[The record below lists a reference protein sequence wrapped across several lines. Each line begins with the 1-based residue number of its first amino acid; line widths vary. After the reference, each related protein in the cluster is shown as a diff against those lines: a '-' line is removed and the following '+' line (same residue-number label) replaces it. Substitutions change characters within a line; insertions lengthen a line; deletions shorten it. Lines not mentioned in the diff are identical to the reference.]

1 MEENIKKESDI
12 KIKIL
17 YTALAISVLLV
28 LYFGVSLFLELN
40 TQRTGRE
47 FFATMPVEFVPR
59 DILNAPVGSVH
70 IFHETREEH
79 AEEPQFVPFV
89 DFDALRVDF
98 PSIVGWIQSE
108 GTVINYPIVQ
118 GVDNDF
124 YLYRLPDGTRHAWGS
139 IFMDYRHAADFSG
152 DIIKIYGHNM
162 RSGDKFG
169 SLKYYESQ
177 LYFHNHPTM
186 FIFTPYQNFVLEI
199 FAGYFLDSGF
209 EVPPLTFRDAE
220 HFYEYII
227 DIRSRSIF
235 TSLLDINFGDQIV
248 LLCTCTE
255 SSNRNERLIIAG
267 RLVEF

>member
-1 MEENIKKESDI
+1 MKNKFKLRV
-12 KIKIL
+12 L
-17 YTALAISVLLV
+17 YAFLVISLGLV
-28 LYFGVSLFLELN
+28 IYFGVSLFLELN

-47 FFATMPVEFVPR
+47 FFAAMPVEFVPR
-59 DILNAPVGSVH
+59 DVLNAPRGDSVH
-70 IFHETREEH
+70 IFHETREDDP
-79 AEEPQFVPFV
+79 EPVFVPFV

-118 GVDNDF
+118 GPDNDF

-139 IFMDYRHAADFSG
+139 IFLDFRNAADFS
-152 DIIKIYGHNM
+152 DEVIKIYGHNM

-169 SLKYYESQ
+169 SLKYYASQ

-186 FIFTPYQNFVLEI
+186 FIFTPYNHFVLEI
-199 FAGYFLDSGF
+199 FAGYFLDSSL
-209 EVPPLTFRDAE
+209 EVPPMVFSDAE

-235 TSLLDINFGDQIV
+235 TSLLNISFGDQIV

-255 SSNRNERLIIAG
+255 SSNQNERLIIAG